1 MTDTAAAPKTKLV
14 AGLLGIFLG
23 SIGVHKFYLGDNKAG
38 NIRIGVHKFYLGDNK
53 AGNIRIVVHKFY
65 LGDNK
70 AGNIRIVVTV
80 VTVVTFGIGGLW
92 GFIEGIML
100 LANGGKDV
108 NGVELV

>member
-23 SIGVHKFYLGDNKAG
+23 SIGVHKFYLGDTKAG
-38 NIRIGVHKFYLGDNK
+38 I
-53 AGNIRIVVHKFY
+53 
-65 LGDNK
+65 
-70 AGNIRIVVTV
+70 IRIVVTV

-100 LANGGKDV
+100 LVNGGKDV

>member
-38 NIRIGVHKFYLGDNK
+38 VIRI
-53 AGNIRIVVHKFY
+53 
-65 LGDNK
+65 
-70 AGNIRIVVTV
+70 V
-80 VTVVTFGIGGLW
+80 VTVVTFGIGGIW

-100 LANGGKDV
+100 LVNGGTDV

>member
-23 SIGVHKFYLGDNKAG
+23 SIGVHKFYLGDSKAG
-38 NIRIGVHKFYLGDNK
+38 IIRI
-53 AGNIRIVVHKFY
+53 
-65 LGDNK
+65 
-70 AGNIRIVVTV
+70 V

-92 GFIEGIML
+92 GVIEGIMIL
-100 LANGGKDV
+100 VNGGKDV

>member
-23 SIGVHKFYLGDNKAG
+23 SIGVHKFYLGDTKAG
-38 NIRIGVHKFYLGDNK
+38 IIRI
-53 AGNIRIVVHKFY
+53 
-65 LGDNK
+65 
-70 AGNIRIVVTV
+70 V

-100 LANGGKDV
+100 LVNGGKDV